1 MQVWR
6 GVCVARSHI
15 RTVVSPEPL
24 ARWRPLGENAT
35 TSTDSAWPP
44 MEAVHLAIGR
54 TRNTA
59 CGWYTIRSAVS
70 TDTCDG
76 GSRV

>member
-1 MQVWR
+1 
-6 GVCVARSHI
+6 
-15 RTVVSPEPL
+15 
-24 ARWRPLGENAT
+24 
-35 TSTDSAWPP
+35 